1 MDGEASRPASWGEIT
16 IRPTVPT
23 GHIAARP
30 TSPGGRTKVLP
41 GDETIRPTS
50 PGQLTDCP
58 ASPGDVTI
66 RPQTGKEG
74 TSGLSPPD
82 DATSPDEMTI
92 ISTVVEALSNNV
104 NPRPT
109 STHHEAVDD
118 SPVVEAIDHQRRTMG
133 EGRSDQRPPPL
144 NNNQHLT
151 VTQTLSHHQL
161 PSPRLPPTRPSPTG
175 KKSHFALI
183 TEDLDRQIALLGE
196 TVEVFRR
203 ERDELRRVVA
213 AEKRQKKR
221 ESGEEE
227 EEEVSD
233 LMGLAFCGV
242 VYVSRCVGCVVDWCV
257 GVLKVGE
264 DGCWIVGLGMG
275 WVLFDAGWC
284 VAHMGRLMGGLCRLM
299 CGLGGL
305 TKCLLWD
312 ASRLR

>member
-23 GHIAARP
+23 GHLAARP
-30 TSPGGRTKVLP
+30 TSPGGRTTVLP

-50 PGQLTDCP
+50 PGQLTIRP
-58 ASPGDVTI
+58 ISPGDVTI
-66 RPQTGKEG
+66 CPQTGKEG

-109 STHHEAVDD
+109 STNHEAVND
-118 SPVVEAIDHQRRTMG
+118 SPVVEAFDHQCSTMA
-133 EGRSDQRPPPL
+133 EGRNDQRPPPL

-161 PSPRLPPTRPSPTG
+161 PIARLPPTRPSPMR
-175 KKSHFALI
+175 KKTHLALI

-213 AEKRQKKR
+213 AEKKQKKR

-227 EEEVSD
+227 EEVSD
-233 LMGLAFCGV
+233 LTGLAFCGV
-242 VYVSRCVGCVVDWCV
+242 VYVGRYVGCVVNLCV
-257 GVLKVGE
+257 GVLKLGM
-264 DGCWIVGLGMG
+264 DGCWKVGLGG
-275 WVLFDAGWC
+275 
-284 VAHMGRLMGGLCRLM
+284 
-299 CGLGGL
+299 
-305 TKCLLWD
+305 
-312 ASRLR
+312 

>member
-1 MDGEASRPASWGEIT
+1 MDGKASHPASWGEIT

-30 TSPGGRTKVLP
+30 TSPGGRTTVLP

-50 PGQLTDCP
+50 PGQLTIRLT
-58 ASPGDVTI
+58 SPGDITI
-66 RPQTGKEG
+66 RPHTGEP
-74 TSGLSPPD
+74 PPD
-82 DATSPDEMTI
+82 DATLPNEITL

-109 STHHEAVDD
+109 SNNHEAVDD
-118 SPVVEAIDHQRRTMG
+118 SLVVEAFDHQRSAVA
-133 EGRSDQRPPPL
+133 EGRNDQRPPPL

-161 PSPRLPPTRPSPTG
+161 PSPRLPPTRPSPMG
-175 KKSHFALI
+175 KKTHLALI
-183 TEDLDRQIALLGE
+183 TEALDRQIALLGE

-221 ESGEEE
+221 ESGEQEEEE

-233 LMGLAFCGV
+233 LMGLAFCG
-242 VYVSRCVGCVVDWCV
+242 G
-257 GVLKVGE
+257 
-264 DGCWIVGLGMG
+264 
-275 WVLFDAGWC
+275 F
-284 VAHMGRLMGGLCRLM
+284 
-299 CGLGGL
+299 
-305 TKCLLWD
+305 T
-312 ASRLR
+312 